1 MEMLWLIFMAYSI
14 CCGSLLGMAMF
25 PKKRQRKSRP
35 ESQERQVCFLNF
47 LSEFLREIA
56 SYGQNNVVVCVL
68 PGGEIHG
75 RK

>member
-1 MEMLWLIFMAYSI
+1 MEMLWLIFMAFSI

-25 PKKRQRKSRP
+25 QKKRQR
-35 ESQERQVCFLNF
+35 ESLPGSQNRKVCFLNF

-56 SYGQNNVVVCVL
+56 SYVQHYVVVCVL